1 MRSIGTLRFLRESYL
16 HLDKNLRFKHRS
28 KGFGMIEVVV
38 SILILAMISLSLVPV
53 LVQSLRVSQ
62 LNSDLVSGNQF
73 VADELD
79 QLSFNVA
86 TCSDLMF
93 WVFDKSPSVRVFSS
107 GITVVANI
115 IPVDW
120 EDCYGLLYPASV
132 NVLVSLEDIESGD
145 IVSSAYTLV
154 NLGSE

>member
-1 MRSIGTLRFLRESYL
+1 MSKRRSQ
-16 HLDKNLRFKHRS
+16 
-28 KGFGMIEVVV
+28 GFGMIEVVV
-38 SILILAMISLSLVPV
+38 SILILAVISLSLVPV

-62 LNSDLVSGNQF
+62 LNSNLVAGNQF
-73 VADELD
+73 AADELD
-79 QLSFNVA
+79 QLSSNVG

-107 GITVVANI
+107 GITVEANLV
-115 IPVDW
+115 PVDW
-120 EDCYGLLYPASV
+120 DDCYGLLYPASV
-132 NVLVSLEDIESGD
+132 NVLVRLEDIESGD

>member
-1 MRSIGTLRFLRESYL
+1 
-16 HLDKNLRFKHRS
+16 
-28 KGFGMIEVVV
+28 MIEVVV
-38 SILILAMISLSLVPV
+38 SILILAAISLSLVPV

-62 LNSDLVSGNQF
+62 LNSNLVSGNQ
-73 VADELD
+73 VVSDELD
-79 QLSFNVA
+79 QLSSNVT

-107 GITVVANI
+107 GLTVVANI

-120 EDCYGLLYPASV
+120 QDCYGLLYPATV
-132 NVLVSLEDIESGD
+132 NVLVRLEDIESGD
-145 IVSSAYTLV
+145 LVSSAYTLV

>member
-1 MRSIGTLRFLRESYL
+1 MRTFGFLRESYL
-16 HLDKNLRFKHRS
+16 HLFKNLMPNHYA

-38 SILILAMISLSLVPV
+38 SILILAVISLSLAPV

-62 LNSDLVSGNQF
+62 LNSTLVSGNQF

-79 QLSFNVA
+79 QLSCNVA

-132 NVLVSLEDIESGD
+132 NVLVRLEDIESGD
-145 IVSSAYTLV
+145 VVSSAYTLV

>member
-1 MRSIGTLRFLRESYL
+1 MPN
-16 HLDKNLRFKHRS
+16 HHA

-38 SILILAMISLSLVPV
+38 SILILAAISLSLVPV

-62 LNSDLVSGNQF
+62 LNSNLVSGNQ
-73 VADELD
+73 VVSDELD
-79 QLSFNVA
+79 QLSSNVT

-107 GITVVANI
+107 GLTVVANI

-120 EDCYGLLYPASV
+120 QDCYGLLYPATV
-132 NVLVSLEDIESGD
+132 NVLVRLEDIESGD
-145 IVSSAYTLV
+145 LVSSAYTLV